1 MDYGK
6 IDTYLKK
13 SIMNKIRKSTSVDKE
28 LFKNLLNKIE
38 NHTLHEYKFLHYL
51 DNIPIDEDMC
61 DMEDNFLVSCYNEYM
76 YQYRNNMLK
85 SSGALLKKLLI
96 KFTKTI
102 FTYPNSISKSIW
114 KEIID
119 CSLLTLILYSK

>member
-13 SIMNKIRKSTSVDKE
+13 SIMNKIIESTSVDKE
-28 LFKNLLNKIE
+28 LFEKLLNKIE

-85 SSGALLKKLLI
+85 SNISIIKETNKQFISLKFSPMVPVRAFGK
-96 KFTKTI
+96 
-102 FTYPNSISKSIW
+102 KS
-114 KEIID
+114 
-119 CSLLTLILYSK
+119 

>member
-85 SSGALLKKLLI
+85 SNRSIIKETINKFIPQQFLPIRTVSVRAFGKK
-96 KFTKTI
+96 
-102 FTYPNSISKSIW
+102 S
-114 KEIID
+114 
-119 CSLLTLILYSK
+119 

>member
-1 MDYGK
+1 MDYGE
-6 IDTYLKK
+6 IDAYLKK
-13 SIMNKIRKSTSVDKE
+13 SIKHKIRESTSVDKE

-76 YQYRNNMLK
+76 YQYRNNILK
-85 SSGALLKKLLI
+85 PNRSSIKETIKQFIPLKFLPTRTVQVAA
-96 KFTKTI
+96 FG
-102 FTYPNSISKSIW
+102 NKS
-114 KEIID
+114 
-119 CSLLTLILYSK
+119 

>member
-6 IDTYLKK
+6 IDTYLKE

-28 LFKNLLNKIE
+28 LFTNLLNKIE

-85 SSGALLKKLLI
+85 SNRSIIKETINKFIQLKFPPMVSVSAFGK
-96 KFTKTI
+96 
-102 FTYPNSISKSIW
+102 KS
-114 KEIID
+114 
-119 CSLLTLILYSK
+119 

>member
-61 DMEDNFLVSCYNEYM
+61 DMEDNFLVSCYNEYI
-76 YQYRNNMLK
+76 YQYRNNMLI
-85 SSGALLKKLLI
+85 SNRSI
-96 KFTKTI
+96 IRETI
-102 FTYPNSISKSIW
+102 NKSIPL
-114 KEIID
+114 K
-119 CSLLTLILYSK
+119 ILPMVSVRAFGKKS

>member
-51 DNIPIDEDMC
+51 DNIPIDEEMC
-61 DMEDNFLVSCYNEYM
+61 DIEDNFLISCYNEYM
-76 YQYRNNMLK
+76 YHYRNNMIK
-85 SSGALLKKLLI
+85 PNRSSI
-96 KFTKTI
+96 KETI
-102 FTYPNSISKSIW
+102 
-114 KEIID
+114 KEIIPQQFLPIRTVPVAAFGKK
-119 CSLLTLILYSK
+119 S